1 MASRKSVSIDFAF
14 FQQLWQF
21 YDSNRG
27 TIRRH
32 YRELTR
38 KYLDY
43 NDPTNAGAFLRQ
55 PQFEALEIYIFL
67 KEFLD
72 NKPVADLFKAWTNRE
87 GQFADRTK
95 AAMQRSGQLNLFEEL
110 TKDQYD
116 EIFATMRSQKR
127 IYPNY
132 IFALT
137 MGTGKTIL
145 MATCIFYE
153 FILAN
158 KFPKDERYCH
168 NALVFAPDTTV
179 LQSLREIQT
188 MEKRLVVPPEYL
200 NWLEA
205 NIKFYFLEE
214 TGASLDIIDRSRYN
228 VIISNTQKI
237 ILKRQ
242 HKEKTP
248 LERLLNSGKPTFQ
261 AGSVYD
267 QFADLYEL
275 DTPEDETD
283 LTTNQRFEKLR
294 RLEQL
299 GVFVDEAHH
308 AFGTNLAR
316 DVGAQKDTRQTS
328 LRNSIDLLAQSLRKS
343 GTRVVACFNFTG
355 TPYVGEQVL
364 PEVVYA
370 FGLQEAIDKE
380 FLKRVRINGYT
391 NPKSAEFIELAI
403 DDFLTHNDLEDR
415 HEGLRPK
422 IAFFASTINE
432 LKSEL
437 RPAVE
442 AALAR
447 RSIPTSKILVNV
459 GDDKLTTS
467 EDIREFN
474 RLDMPNSD
482 KQFILLVNKGRE
494 GWNCRSLFGVG
505 LYRKPTSKIFVLQ
518 ATMRCLRIIGEGQ
531 PTGNVYLS
539 QENVKI
545 LDDELQQN
553 FRVSL
558 DDIQATGSDRTQ
570 LHIRVNLPPVKIKLK
585 RRRHKYDVREKELV
599 PGTWL
604 GLDQYAR
611 EKYQLV
617 HTVRESLRPDER
629 YTTARD
635 ISHLREQVIYTPL
648 TLTAEIARYL
658 NKSPLIIE
666 GILASTAEGMERVVE
681 AVNKFNEFLYDFV
694 IPRLFAELYEVV
706 PYTRDEDFEVE
717 LIKQPKDGFYTVS
730 AKNELVVREA
740 EIPTSSRKMAK
751 SFHVDA
757 YCFDSN
763 PEQRLF
769 WDLLYDGRV
778 TELYF
783 TGMFTHGQSDF
794 YVQYIDPDSH
804 TIRSYYPDFL
814 IKKDDGSYV
823 IIEVKGDNKIDDP
836 VVLAKQA
843 FAQQMASASNMTY
856 KMIKGS
862 DAGNGRYGE
871 LFQSVP
877 SR

>member
-14 FQQLWQF
+14 FQHLWQF

-43 NDPTNAGAFLRQ
+43 NDPTNARSFLRQ

-72 NKPVADLFKAWTNRE
+72 NKPVASLFKAWANRE
-87 GQFADRTK
+87 GQFAERTK
-95 AAMQRSGQLNLFEEL
+95 AAMQRGGQLNLFEEL

-116 EIFATMRSQKR
+116 ELFATMRSQKR

-158 KFPKDERYCH
+158 KFPRDEKYCH

-188 MEKRLVVPPEYL
+188 MDKRLVVPPEYL

-267 QFADLYEL
+267 QYADLYEL
-275 DTPEDETD
+275 DTPEDETE

-308 AFGTNLAR
+308 AFGKNLAR
-316 DVGAQKDTRQTS
+316 DVGAEKDTRKTS
-328 LRNSIDLLAQSLRKS
+328 LRNSVDLLAQSLKKS
-343 GTRVVACFNFTG
+343 GTRVVACFNYTG
-355 TPYVGEQVL
+355 TPYVGQQVL

-380 FLKRVRINGYT
+380 YLKRVRINGYT
-391 NPKSAEFIELAI
+391 NPKSAEFINLAI
-403 DDFLTHNDLEDR
+403 DDFLRHNNLEDR

-422 IAFFASTINE
+422 IAFFASTIKE
-432 LKSEL
+432 LQNEL

-442 AALAR
+442 AALAKH
-447 RSIPTSKILVNV
+447 SIPTSKILVNV

-474 RLDMPNSD
+474 RLDTPDSD

-494 GWNCRSLFGVG
+494 GWNCRSLFAVG
-505 LYRKPTSKIFVLQ
+505 LYRKPKSKIFVLQ

-558 DDIQATGSDRTQ
+558 EDIESTGSDRTQ
-570 LHIRVNLPPVKIKLK
+570 VHIRVNLPPVKIKLK
-585 RRRHKYDVREKELV
+585 RRRHKYDVREKELA
-599 PGTWL
+599 PGTTL

-617 HTVRESLRPDER
+617 HTVRESLRPEER

-635 ISHLREQVIYTPL
+635 ISHLREQITYTPL
-648 TLTAEIARYL
+648 TLTAEVARYL
-658 NKSPLIIE
+658 NKSPLVIE
-666 GILASTAEGMERVVE
+666 EILASTAEGMERIVE
-681 AVNKFNEFLYDFV
+681 AVNEFNELLYDLV
-694 IPRLFAELYEVV
+694 IPRLFAELYEVQE
-706 PYTRDEDFEVE
+706 YTRDEDFEVE

-730 AKNELVVREA
+730 ARNELIVREA
-740 EIPTSSRKMAK
+740 EVPSSTRKQAK

-794 YVQYIDPDSH
+794 YVQYIDPESH

-823 IIEVKGDNKIDDP
+823 IIEVKGDNKIEDP

-862 DAGNGRYGE
+862 DAGNGRYGGV
-871 LFQSVP
+871 F
-877 SR
+877 

>member
-14 FQQLWQF
+14 FQQLWHF

-55 PQFEALEIYIFL
+55 PQFEALEIYILL

-72 NKPVADLFKAWTNRE
+72 NKPVADLFKAWSKKE
-87 GQFADRTK
+87 SKFAERTSGTV
-95 AAMQRSGQLNLFEEL
+95 RPSGQTSLFDFV
-110 TKDQYD
+110 TQDQYD
-116 EIFATMRSQKR
+116 EIFAAMRSQKR

-158 KFPKDERYCH
+158 KFPRDEKYCH
-168 NALVFAPDTTV
+168 NALLFAPDTTV

-188 MEKRLVVPPEYL
+188 MDKRLVVPPEYL

-261 AGSVYD
+261 AGSIYD

-275 DTPEDETD
+275 DTPEDEGE

-328 LRNSIDLLAQSLRKS
+328 LRNSIDLLAQSLKQS

-355 TPYVGEQVL
+355 TPYVGQQVL

-403 DDFLTHNDLEDR
+403 DDFLSHNDLEDR

-422 IAFFASTINE
+422 IAFFASTIKE
-432 LKSEL
+432 LQTEL
-437 RPAVE
+437 RPAIE
-442 AALAR
+442 AALAK

-474 RLDMPNSD
+474 RLDTPDSD

-505 LYRKPTSKIFVLQ
+505 LYRKPKSKIFVLQ

-558 DDIQATGSDRTQ
+558 EDVQSTGADRIQVK
-570 LHIRVNLPPVKIKLK
+570 IRVNLPPVKIKLK
-585 RRRHKYDVREKELV
+585 RRRHRYDVREKALL
-599 PGTWL
+599 PGTSL
-604 GLDQYAR
+604 GLDRYDK
-611 EKYQLV
+611 EKYRLL
-617 HTVRESLRPDER
+617 HTMRNSLRPDDR
-629 YTTARD
+629 RASTRD
-635 ISHLREQVIYTPL
+635 ISHLREQYTYTPM

-658 NKSPLIIE
+658 NKSPLVIE
-666 GILASTAEGMERVVE
+666 EILASTAEGMERVVS
-681 AVNKFNEFLYDFV
+681 AVNEFNKILYDLV
-694 IPRLFAELYEVV
+694 IPRLFAELYEVQE
-706 PYTRDEDFEVE
+706 YTRDEEFEVE
-717 LIKQPKDGFYTVS
+717 LIKQPKEDFYTVS
-730 AKNELVVREA
+730 AKQELVVREMDLPA
-740 EIPTSSRKMAK
+740 SKKSAK

-757 YCFDSN
+757 YCFDSS

-769 WDLLYDGRV
+769 WDLVYDGRV

-823 IIEVKGDNKIDDP
+823 IIEVKGDNKIEDP
-836 VVLAKQA
+836 VVLAKQT

-856 KMIKGS
+856 KMINGS

-871 LFQSVP
+871 LFSKL
-877 SR
+877 